1 LVIENEDLL
10 GSLNLSIIDKNT
22 GEIIHFERLD
32 MKSDFNRYTI
42 EFNNYEQTEYIL
54 NLKDDNESILFQY
67 PLIINDD

>member
-1 LVIENEDLL
+1 MN
-10 GSLNLSIIDKNT
+10 
-22 GEIIHFERLD
+22 
-32 MKSDFNRYTI
+32 SDFNRFKI